1 MAPYPAAL
9 DLPHAL
15 IERVTRLIVTREGG
29 HGCKLPP
36 HQRALFALVYLRRHD
51 TLAKIAVSFGISTA
65 PAYTAAAIN
74 RLAGRA
80 PGLLRALRE
89 ADPDCDCVG
98 ARSRAPLR
106 LRGTRPGGDAQLGS
120 RTVSPVDTGTDMDAG
135 VETDTGTGSPSERA
149 AEGEMGRTPS
159 VTSGTAT
166 RPRLCAR
173 PRPRP
178 ASRHPRQSGW
188 PARAAGSRTRQLRSA
203 AWPYP
208 RRLAPAREM
217 QPPGHQHAE
226 PRDSDPRPQRGAGPE
241 AHPCSGRRQPQ
252 NGHRAPRPTRQGV
265 ALFVVMPAHVPT
277 SGRLTYRIA

>member
-29 HGCKLPP
+29 RGCKLPP

-51 TLAKIAVSFGISTA
+51 TLAKIAADFGISTA

-188 PARAAGSRTRQLRSA
+188 PARAARSRTRQLRSA
-203 AWPYP
+203 GGRIPDGLPQPARCSPQVTSTPSPVIPTPDHSAGPDP
-208 RRLAPAREM
+208 RHIPAPAVDS
-217 QPPGHQHAE
+217 
-226 PRDSDPRPQRGAGPE
+226 PRTAT
-241 AHPCSGRRQPQ
+241 AHPVQPA
-252 NGHRAPRPTRQGV
+252 RVWP
-265 ALFVVMPAHVPT
+265 
-277 SGRLTYRIA
+277 SS